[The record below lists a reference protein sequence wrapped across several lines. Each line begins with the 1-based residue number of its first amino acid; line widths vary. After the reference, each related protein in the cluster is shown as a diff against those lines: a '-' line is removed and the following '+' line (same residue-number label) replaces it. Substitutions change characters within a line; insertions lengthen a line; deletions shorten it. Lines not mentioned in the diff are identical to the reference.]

1 MKIGYFSSTYFP
13 TPDGVSH
20 YLRDVKSELENM
32 GHEVHIFSFNGD
44 RKEKNVHVTRSF
56 PLPMYTQY
64 SVPFFPIPVAL
75 YRKALEERFDVIHIH
90 DPFIGTLGYRVAKN
104 QNIPIFSTFH
114 TDFVRMQ
121 ESINLPMKSRLF
133 SFTWRYN
140 LYLYR
145 KCIKVFV
152 PSGKSKRY
160 LEEFGIHN
168 TVELPLFVDT
178 EKFSQLSES
187 ENPGEKFIV
196 QFLGRITRDKGA
208 FRLLDIASRI
218 PESEGINFVISGTGP
233 DEELLRKQVKERGL
247 ENRIEITG
255 YVNENRKL
263 ELLSRSSLFIYPAS
277 ADTFGISAL
286 EALSFGVPTI
296 VSKDFPLLEYSDGHS
311 GLISLN
317 FADIDQ
323 IAQYIIDLREKTDIY
338 RGMRKSARDFACGK
352 FSKESH
358 CKALIESY
366 QKSIES
372 IYK

>member
-1 MKIGYFSSTYFP
+1 
-13 TPDGVSH
+13 
-20 YLRDVKSELENM
+20 M

-44 RKEKNVHVTRSF
+44 RNEKNVHVTRSF

-145 KCIKVFV
+145 KCIMVFV

-187 ENPGEKFIV
+187 ENHGEKFIV

-247 ENRIEITG
+247 LSGCQSCRTTTG
-255 YVNENRKL
+255 GRGHRCPRACPTLAPAPHRDPQPSPKGQQRL
-263 ELLSRSSLFIYPAS
+263 GRRATGPPSASSPRL
-277 ADTFGISAL
+277 
-286 EALSFGVPTI
+286 
-296 VSKDFPLLEYSDGHS
+296 
-311 GLISLN
+311 
-317 FADIDQ
+317 
-323 IAQYIIDLREKTDIY
+323 
-338 RGMRKSARDFACGK
+338 
-352 FSKESH
+352 
-358 CKALIESY
+358 
-366 QKSIES
+366 
-372 IYK
+372 